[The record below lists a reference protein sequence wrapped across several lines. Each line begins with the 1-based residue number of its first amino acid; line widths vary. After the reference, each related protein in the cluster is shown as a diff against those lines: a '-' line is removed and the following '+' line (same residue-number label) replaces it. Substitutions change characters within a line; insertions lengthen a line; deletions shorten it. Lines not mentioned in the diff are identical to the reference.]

1 MNDMTEIIE
10 RLCVAATEKG
20 EVQERNRILAI
31 LVRYKNAGWLD
42 DSMAHLLVEDICGD
56 N

>member
-1 MNDMTEIIE
+1 MSDMSEIIE

-31 LVRYKNAGWLD
+31 LVQYKKAGWLD
-42 DSMAHLLVEDICGD
+42 DSMAHLLAQDICVED
-56 N
+56 